1 MKLLE
6 QILVAVDLCPQSG
19 HVLAT
24 ASESKL
30 TIPRT
35 EVSALTVRALER
47 LCRKTTRWKY
57 L

>member
-1 MKLLE
+1 MKVLE
-6 QILVAVDLCPQSG
+6 QILVAVDLGPQSD

-35 EVSALTVRALER
+35 KVSVLTVRSLECIR
-47 LCRKTTRWKY
+47 RKTTRWKY

>member
-6 QILVAVDLCPQSG
+6 QILVAVDLGPQSN

-35 EVSALTVRALER
+35 KVSALTVRSP
-47 LCRKTTRWKY
+47 
-57 L
+57 